1 VLRLLRT
8 PRWLALTALALALL
22 AVLVQAGLWQWEAA
36 RTRGGLQNYAYAVEW
51 WLFAAFGVYVWQRML
66 RDAARKEPGALPEDS
81 SAAPATAPVAPVAP
95 VRDDFTP
102 APRVAAVEE
111 EPDEELAAYNAYL
124 ARLNA
129 RTRR

>member
-1 VLRLLRT
+1 MLRLLRT

-66 RDAARKEPGALPEDS
+66 RDSARSARSGASCEASPEAAIPTP
-81 SAAPATAPVAPVAP
+81 AP

-102 APRVAAVEE
+102 APRVVPPAEE

-129 RTRR
+129 RSHP

>member
-1 VLRLLRT
+1 MLRLLRT
-8 PRWLALTALALALL
+8 PRWLALTVLALALL

-66 RDAARKEPGALPEDS
+66 RDSARSARSDAS
-81 SAAPATAPVAPVAP
+81 SAPAAPAP

-102 APRVAAVEE
+102 APRVVAPAEE

-129 RTRR
+129 RSRR